1 MKKVTLKDIA
11 EHAGVSVAA
20 VSYVLNNRTDQKI
33 SIKTREKVLEV
44 AYELNYV
51 PNIAARTLANRKSS
65 LIGIVIVISDNEDPW
80 EKFLYTDFVRE
91 LEKVMSKNNYDVIV
105 STISVS
111 KPQIDIISKRE
122 LEGVFLIN
130 VKGDMFYKLSTKI
143 SAPLVVVDSLI
154 QDNYFYKITWNFSK
168 AIASIKKNYDRED
181 IFLVTSKFNNKEFM
195 EYVRN
200 DFNQELVYEVDST
213 TGLSNFLEKNKD
225 RKGIIINEFIG
236 DIASRFIDNKNIC
249 VITICG
255 SEYLLAKDIRTVI
268 FSNKKKAVL
277 AANQLFKLIK
287 EQYDDNTYIY
297 VNHNKPK

>member
-154 QDNYFYKITWNFSK
+154 QDNYFHKITWNFSK

-181 IFLVTSKFNNKEFM
+181 IFLVTSKFNNREFM
-195 EYVRN
+195 EYIHN
-200 DFNQELVYEVDST
+200 EFNQELIYEVDST

-225 RKGIIINEFIG
+225 KKGIIINEFIG

-249 VITICG
+249 VISICG